1 MNIQLKAILT
11 LIQPS
16 EGIAQEEKKSIPVTP
31 MGIDEELEILVFK
44 LERLEKIKRTT
55 SILFDETIAALEQ
68 RRKAIEVANI
78 TLQKSL
84 EYLKA
89 TQAQTS
95 WLLCKTSLN

>member
-55 SILFDETIAALEQ
+55 SIL
-68 RRKAIEVANI
+68 
-78 TLQKSL
+78 
-84 EYLKA
+84 
-89 TQAQTS
+89 
-95 WLLCKTSLN
+95 